1 MSAGLLALV
10 WGLVHGNALGWE
22 SARIV
27 ASLAAGAALLAGFV
41 AWELRARAPMVPMRF
56 FGRRDFAVAN
66 AASLLANFGMFGSIF
81 LLSQFFQTAQGL
93 SPLDAGLRV
102 LPWTLMP
109 MIVAPVAGALS
120 DRIGG
125 RQLMAAGLALQAAG
139 LAWSAAVTAPDAA
152 YATLIVPFAV
162 TGIGMGMFFAPL
174 ASTVLG
180 SVRPADEGK
189 ASGVNNAV
197 REVGGLLGVA
207 VLASIFAG
215 AGGYATPEAFVDG
228 LVPATWAG
236 AAVVGA
242 GAVVTLVLPRRR
254 TALTAP
260 GPLPSADARARPR
273 AASAS

>member
-1 MSAGLLALV
+1 
-10 WGLVHGNALGWE
+10 
-22 SARIV
+22 RIV
-27 ASLAAGAALLAGFV
+27 ASLAAGAALLTGFV

-139 LAWSAAVTAPDAA
+139 LAWSAAVTAPHAA

-215 AGGYATPEAFVDG
+215 AGGYATPEAFGDG